1 MVSLMKSIGVFCGS
15 STGFEN
21 NFKSASCRLAE
32 SMVKKGYSLVYGGGK
47 IGLMGI
53 LADEVLRLGGK
64 VTGVIPH
71 FLWEKEVGHGGLT
84 EMVYV
89 NSMHERKTKMSEL
102 ADAFIAM
109 PGGFGTLEE
118 LAEII
123 TWVQLGL
130 ISKPV
135 GILNVTGFYDPL
147 IKQLDVMVT
156 QGFLST
162 ENRKLLLVSSE
173 PDDLIDKIEVYRPIF
188 KPKWMSKGET

>member
-1 MVSLMKSIGVFCGS
+1 MKSICVFCGS

-21 NFKSASCRLAE
+21 DFKSASCHLAE
-32 SMVKKGYSLVYGGGK
+32 SIVNKGYSLVYGGGN

-53 LADEVLRLGGK
+53 LADEVLSLGGK

-71 FLWEKEVGHGGLT
+71 FLWEKEVGHRGLT

-118 LAEII
+118 LAEIL
-123 TWVQLGL
+123 TWVQMGL

-135 GILNVTGFYDPL
+135 GILNVIGFYDLL
-147 IKQLDVMVT
+147 IKQLDIMVT
-156 QGFLST
+156 EGFLST

-173 PDDLIDKIEVYRPIF
+173 PDDLINKMEFYRPIL
-188 KPKWMSKGET
+188 KPKWMSKDET

>member
-1 MVSLMKSIGVFCGS
+1 MKSICVFCGS

-21 NFKSASCRLAE
+21 DFKSASCHLAE
-32 SMVKKGYSLVYGGGK
+32 SIVNKGYSLVYGGGN

-53 LADEVLRLGGK
+53 LADEVLSLGGK

-71 FLWEKEVGHGGLT
+71 FLWEKEVGHAGLT
-84 EMVYV
+84 EIIYV

-118 LAEII
+118 LAEIL
-123 TWVQLGL
+123 TWVQMGL

-135 GILNVTGFYDPL
+135 GILNVIGFYDLL
-147 IKQLDVMVT
+147 IKQLDIMVT
-156 QGFLST
+156 EGFLSK

-173 PDDLIDKIEVYRPIF
+173 PDDLINKMEVYRPIL
-188 KPKWMSKGET
+188 KPKWMSKDET

>member
-1 MVSLMKSIGVFCGS
+1 MVSLMKSICVFCGS
-15 STGFEN
+15 SPGFEN
-21 NFKSASCRLAE
+21 DFKSASCRLAE
-32 SMVKKGYSLVYGGGK
+32 SMVKRGYSLVYGGGN

-53 LADEVLRLGGK
+53 LADEVLSLGGK

-118 LAEII
+118 LAEIM

-147 IKQLDVMVT
+147 IKQFDIMVT
-156 QGFLST
+156 EGFLST
-162 ENRKLLLVSSE
+162 ENRKLLLVSPE
-173 PDDLIDKIEVYRPIF
+173 PDDLINKMEVYRPIF
-188 KPKWMSKGET
+188 KPKWMSKDET

>member
-1 MVSLMKSIGVFCGS
+1 
-15 STGFEN
+15 
-21 NFKSASCRLAE
+21 
-32 SMVKKGYSLVYGGGK
+32 
-47 IGLMGI
+47 
-53 LADEVLRLGGK
+53 
-64 VTGVIPH
+64 
-71 FLWEKEVGHGGLT
+71 
-84 EMVYV
+84 MVYV

-118 LAEII
+118 LAEIM

-147 IKQLDVMVT
+147 IKQFDIMVT
-156 QGFLST
+156 EGFLST

-173 PDDLIDKIEVYRPIF
+173 PDDLINKMEVYRPIF
-188 KPKWMSKGET
+188 KPKWMSKDET

>member
-1 MVSLMKSIGVFCGS
+1 MKNICVFCGS
-15 STGFEN
+15 SSGFEN
-21 NFKSASCRLAE
+21 DFKSASCRLAE
-32 SMVKKGYSLVYGGGK
+32 SIVKKNYALVYGGGN

-53 LADEVLRLGGK
+53 LADEVLNNGGR

-84 EMVYV
+84 EMIYV
-89 NSMHERKTKMSEL
+89 NSMHERKRKMSEL

-109 PGGFGTLEE
+109 PGGLGTLEE
-118 LAEII
+118 LAEIL

-130 ISKPV
+130 ISKPI

-147 IKQLDVMVT
+147 IKQLDIMVSE
-156 QGFLST
+156 GFLSP

-173 PDDLIDKIEVYRPIF
+173 PDDLINKMEVYRPIL
-188 KPKWMSKGET
+188 KPKWMSKDET

>member
-1 MVSLMKSIGVFCGS
+1 MKSICVFCGS
-15 STGFEN
+15 SSGFDN
-21 NFKSASCRLAE
+21 DFKSASCRLAD
-32 SMVKKGYSLVYGGGK
+32 SIVKKGYALVYGGGN

-53 LADEVLRLGGK
+53 LADEVLSKGGK

-71 FLWEKEVGHGGLT
+71 FLWEKEVGHRGLT

-102 ADAFIAM
+102 AAAFIAM
-109 PGGFGTLEE
+109 PCGFGTLEE
-118 LAEII
+118 LAEIL

-135 GILNVTGFYDPL
+135 GILNVNGFYDPL
-147 IKQLDVMVT
+147 IKQLGIMVSE
-156 QGFLST
+156 GFLSS

-173 PDDLIDKIEVYRPIF
+173 PNDLINKMEVYRPIL

>member
-1 MVSLMKSIGVFCGS
+1 MKSICVFCGS
-15 STGFEN
+15 STGFKNE
-21 NFKSASCRLAE
+21 FKSASCHLAE
-32 SMVKKGYSLVYGGGK
+32 SIVKRGYSLVYGGGN
-47 IGLMGI
+47 IGLMGS
-53 LADEVLRLGGK
+53 LADEVLSLGGK

-84 EMVYV
+84 EIIYV

-118 LAEII
+118 LAEIL
-123 TWVQLGL
+123 TWVQMGL

-156 QGFLST
+156 EGFLST
-162 ENRKLLLVSSE
+162 ENRKLLLVSSK
-173 PDDLIDKIEVYRPIF
+173 PDDLINKMEVYRSIL
-188 KPKWMSKGET
+188 KPKWMSKDET